1 MTTSNVNTH
10 DDTTTDETRG
20 NRTHGTEDDHLDALF
35 GVLADARRR
44 HVIRILDDADADVVP
59 VPAIAESLATREAT
73 TTPTDRLVVSLR
85 HVHLPKLAAAG
96 VVDFA
101 PDRSAVRYEGDPV
114 LERVL
119 AQL

>member
-10 DDTTTDETRG
+10 DDATTDETRG

-44 HVIRILDDADADVVP
+44 RVIRILDDADADVTP
-59 VPAIAESLATREAT
+59 VSAIAESLATREA
-73 TTPTDRLVVSLR
+73 TPTDRLVVSLR
-85 HVHLPKLAAAG
+85 HVHLPKLDAAG

-101 PDRSAVRYEGDPV
+101 PDRSTVRYEGDPV
-114 LERVL
+114 VERVL